1 MGWQIGPEVFDPFSC
16 ALTDDQT
23 EAQKVEIDRQVLI
36 SVISIK
42 RELKSIKMY
51 WDRFLIYYRFKLTQ

>member
-23 EAQKVEIDRQVLI
+23 EAQKVEIDHQVLI

-51 WDRFLIYYRFKLTQ
+51 